1 MSSDSIGL
9 LHYIL
14 HKTSLNRGRS
24 YIDSP
29 NWLKN

>member
-14 HKTSLNRGRS
+14 HKASLNRGRS